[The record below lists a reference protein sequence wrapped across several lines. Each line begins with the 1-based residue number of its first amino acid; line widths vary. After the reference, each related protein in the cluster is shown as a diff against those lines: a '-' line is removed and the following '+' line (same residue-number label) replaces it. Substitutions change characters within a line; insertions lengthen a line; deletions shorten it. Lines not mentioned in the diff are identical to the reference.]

1 MPPSLICGGSSR
13 FSSTSRLAKMPRSS
27 GQMAMPRR
35 ATLLEA
41 RPIVSTSRNLIEP
54 CRRPT
59 MPMIAFMVVVLPAP
73 LRPRSVTTAPCGT
86 SNCMPCR
93 MCDSPYQAFKPFTAS
108 STSAMARPEVGFDDL
123 RILGNRGVVAFSEDL
138 AALQDRDSIGKL
150 RHHREIV
157 LDHQDGAVGRHALDE
172 RRDALDVGMHHA
184 GGRLVEQHHL
194 GVERERGGDLE
205 RALAAVR
212 QLDGDG
218 GFELGQADRGNQLAR
233 AGIELVQHPCRA
245 PEVERMSELSLQRD
259 AHVLEHREV
268 RKYRRDLERAH
279 EAHAGDARRRRAG
292 DVAPL
297 VEDAARGRLQEVRQ
311 QVKTG
316 GLAGAIGADQGM
328 NAAAPHLEADAL
340 DGDEALE
347 FLGEPSGLENDVV
360 GHAHRLGG
368 GRFSMKASI
377 PARPSSWAKAP
388 EITLEASS

>member
-41 RPIVSTSRNLIEP
+41 RPIVSTSRNRIEP

-73 LRPRSVTTAPCGT
+73 LRPRSVTTSPSRT
-86 SNCMPCR
+86 SNSMPCR
-93 MCDSPYQAFKPFTAS
+93 MCDSPYQAFKPLTAS
-108 STSAMARPEVGFDDL
+108 SRSAMAGAQVGLDHL
-123 RILGNRGVVAFSEDL
+123 RIFRNAGVVAFGEDL
-138 AALQDRDSIGKL
+138 AALQDRDPVGKR

-157 LDHQDGAVGRHALDE
+157 LDHQDRAVGRHAPDE
-172 RRDALDVGMHHA
+172 RRDALDVGVRHA

-212 QLDGDG
+212 QLDGDA
-218 GFELGQADRGNQLAR
+218 GFELGQADRGDQLAR
-233 AGIELVQHPCRA
+233 AGIELAQHPFRA
-245 PEVERMSELSLQRD
+245 PEIERMTALSLQRD
-259 AHVLEHREV
+259 AHVLAHREA
-268 RKYRRDLERAH
+268 RKYRREPERAH

-297 VEDAARGRLQEVRQ
+297 VEDADRKSTRLNSSHGYISYAVFCLKKKKKSRKKRHVHENMNSSR
-311 QVKTG
+311 
-316 GLAGAIGADQGM
+316 LAQ
-328 NAAAPHLEADAL
+328 
-340 DGDEALE
+340 
-347 FLGEPSGLENDVV
+347 
-360 GHAHRLGG
+360 
-368 GRFSMKASI
+368 
-377 PARPSSWAKAP
+377 
-388 EITLEASS
+388 